1 MTRRVRAVLD
11 RRGRDDRRRVVAV
24 FDGAERAIHAAQE
37 TGWVASGIGLV
48 IRAAVHTRRDRAR
61 ELLAGSPIGFM
72 IAACAS

>member
-37 TGWVASGIGLV
+37 IGRMASRIALV
-48 IRAAVHTRRDRAR
+48 IRAAVHTGEIEPESFWRAR
-61 ELLAGSPIGFM
+61 RS
-72 IAACAS
+72 AS